1 MRDEI
6 FQKRPQ
12 PGKSGGR
19 NSVENSKNSLLVQAS
34 RATAFESSP
43 NVCEIFLT
51 TAPHI
56 LSENSESRLFR
67 RSVKCGVEAEGGLP
81 FVEGNEG
88 AGSLENIEGGKLRQQ
103 AAGCL

>member
-12 PGKSGGR
+12 LGKSGGH
-19 NSVENSKNSLLVQAS
+19 NSVENSKNSLLVQAD

-51 TAPHI
+51 TFQKTLRAGFFVG
-56 LSENSESRLFR
+56 EMWR
-67 RSVKCGVEAEGGLP
+67 RG
-81 FVEGNEG
+81 
-88 AGSLENIEGGKLRQQ
+88 
-103 AAGCL
+103 

>member
-1 MRDEI
+1 MRTHVPFGSPHVSRTMRDEI

-12 PGKSGGR
+12 PGKSGRR
-19 NSVENSKNSLLVQAS
+19 NSVENSKNGLLVQAD

-67 RSVKCGVEAEGGLP
+67 R
-81 FVEGNEG
+81 
-88 AGSLENIEGGKLRQQ
+88 
-103 AAGCL
+103 